1 MIDAAVIGL
10 GRWGKGIVESVQG
23 KSRRLRIIRGV
34 SKEPEL
40 VRDFAASKG
49 FELSTDFEE
58 AIADPRVRCVFLAT
72 PHSLHIRQ
80 IEAGAALGL
89 DLDRKADIAVAHDDA
104 GHHPEGN
111 DVPALVGI
119 AHGGERGEDLSLGNG
134 HFMLSCDGGRSDRIW
149 ARLRHLT
156 TPAPRALYRAY
167 FRRRLCRSRMTRD
180 NAVPAPPRKGSRR

>member
-49 FELSTDFEE
+49 FELSTDFDE

-80 IEAGAALGL
+80 IEAVAA
-89 DLDRKADIAVAHDDA
+89 
-104 GHHPEGN
+104 
-111 DVPALVGI
+111 
-119 AHGGERGEDLSLGNG
+119 RG
-134 HFMLSCDGGRSDRIW
+134 
-149 ARLRHLT
+149 
-156 TPAPRALYRAY
+156 
-167 FRRRLCRSRMTRD
+167 
-180 NAVPAPPRKGSRR
+180 